1 MSTLS
6 PRALASLQAYRLMLF
21 SRTLHPEFFDI
32 RKQRSSRSG
41 QYDLETWLSRGAHI
55 ITFRKDE
62 ECVIEVLTPRPG
74 AMPGR
79 GRIHEFPCAGERDF
93 ESRFGSRLNYIT
105 SVQTEIVSENLY
117 LATLKEM
124 HEHAIENG
132 SLMHRW
138 REEDCRLDSLSV
150 LDVQCYPC
158 EAHAQSWHLD
168 AGCGL
173 VLRSQAVFEVL
184 AEKAA

>member
-6 PRALASLQAYRLMLF
+6 PRALASLQAYRLMLY
-21 SRTLHPEFFDI
+21 SRPLHPEFFDI
-32 RKQRSSRSG
+32 RKQRASQNA
-41 QYDLETWLSRGAHI
+41 QYELDTWLSRGAH
-55 ITFRKDE
+55 
-62 ECVIEVLTPRPG
+62 VIAFGREDDCIVEVLTPRPS

-79 GRIHEFPCAGERDF
+79 GRLEEFPCAGERDF
-93 ESRFGSRLNYIT
+93 ESRYGSRVNYIT

-117 LATLKEM
+117 LATLREM

-138 REEDCRLDSLSV
+138 REEDCRIDCLSV
-150 LDVQCYPC
+150 LDIQCYPC
-158 EAHAQSWHLD
+158 EVHAQSWHLD

-173 VLRSQAVFEVL
+173 ILRSQAVFEVL
-184 AEKAA
+184 AEKAE